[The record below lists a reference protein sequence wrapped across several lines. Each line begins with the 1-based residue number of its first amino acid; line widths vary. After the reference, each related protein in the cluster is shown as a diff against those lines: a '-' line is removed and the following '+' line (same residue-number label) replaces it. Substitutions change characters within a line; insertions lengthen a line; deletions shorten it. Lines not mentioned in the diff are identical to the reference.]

1 MSRLKQRTLVMAGRD
16 DPLIHMFNARL
27 MRLLIPNSELKVF
40 DCGHL
45 FLMTRPDE
53 SVRAI
58 NEFLDKP

>member
-1 MSRLKQRTLVMAGRD
+1 MAGRD